1 MYIVRR
7 YRSFS
12 PNDRRQVWAKFTKV
26 PFFFSSPDRKHKYF
40 TNESLNIWWFLAII
54 TKSLPFLNLG
64 ITAGEVSAIKAL
76 KLLPWITQLGISVA
90 MPLAGFVFLGVWLHR
105 SIGWGQWTIWVGL
118 VLGITGA
125 FNGFRDSLRAMERLS
140 KDRAPSEPPPTAFNS
155 HD

>member
-1 MYIVRR
+1 MGKIYESASFPFITGQESQIFYNRVLE
-7 YRSFS
+7 YLLSFS
-12 PNDRRQVWAKFTKV
+12 YNSKNCTV
-26 PFFFSSPDRKHKYF
+26 SY
-40 TNESLNIWWFLAII
+40 
-54 TKSLPFLNLG
+54 LG
-64 ITAGEVSAIKAL
+64 ITDGEVSAIKAL

-105 SIGWGQWTIWVGL
+105 SIGWGQWAIWVGL
-118 VLGITGA
+118 GLGITGA